1 MEADDMRDNDPDPHD
16 STITVM
22 TANLWNGLAPDVQ
35 VIEAIRSSGAEVIGL
50 EELNRRQARVIEE
63 AVSDLYPWVATF
75 GDSYEGRG
83 VLSRLPLVSV
93 EMVHLVA
100 DRPDVLA
107 VVDTGTILLSVI
119 VGHPRPQIL
128 RRGRVRFQ
136 MSSLR
141 QILRL
146 GRLARERSPAVLL
159 GDFNM
164 SPRHPGYNRFEKLG
178 LTDSHVAGGVGAGRT
193 FPIRMRVTGA
203 ERDPNLA
210 RIVSMPP
217 IKRFD
222 HIWHTPNIRTE
233 QAWIGPDSGSDH
245 ASVMARLIL
254 PSSVAI
260 PPDED
265 ER

>member
-1 MEADDMRDNDPDPHD
+1 MSDNEPEPYD

-22 TANLWNGLAPDVQ
+22 TANLWNGLAPDAQ
-35 VIEAIRSSGAEVIGL
+35 VIEAIRSSGADVIGL
-50 EELNRRQARVIEE
+50 EELNRRQAKVIED
-63 AVSDLYPWVATF
+63 ATGDLYPWISTF

-93 EMVHLVA
+93 ELVPLVA

-107 VVDTGTILLSVI
+107 VVDTGAVLLSII

-146 GRLARERSPAVLL
+146 ARLASEQSPAVLL

-164 SPRHPGYNRFEKLG
+164 SPRHPGYTRFEKLG
-178 LTDSHVAGGVGAGRT
+178 LTDAYVAGGAGAGRT
-193 FPIRMRVTGA
+193 FPIRMRVAGA
-203 ERDPNLA
+203 ERDPDFA
-210 RIVSMPP
+210 RIVSTPP

-222 HIWHTPNIRTE
+222 HIWHTPNIRTD

-254 PSSVAI
+254 PPGASSTDH
-260 PPDED
+260 DED
-265 ER
+265 DR

>member
-1 MEADDMRDNDPDPHD
+1 METDGMSDNEPHPHD

-22 TANLWNGLAPDVQ
+22 TANLWNGLAPDAQ
-35 VIEAIRSSGAEVIGL
+35 AIEAIRLSGAEIIGL
-50 EELNRRQARVIEE
+50 EELNRRQAGVIED

-93 EMVHLVA
+93 ELVHIVA

-107 VVDTGTILLSVI
+107 VVDTGTVLLSVI

-146 GRLARERSPAVLL
+146 GRLAREHSPAVLL

-164 SPRHPGYNRFEKLG
+164 SPRHPGYNRFEKFG
-178 LTDSHVAGGVGAGRT
+178 LTDAYVAGGVGAGRT
-193 FPIRMRVTGA
+193 FPIRMRVAGA
-203 ERDPNLA
+203 ERDPGLA
-210 RIVSMPP
+210 RIVSTPP
-217 IKRFD
+217 MKRFD
-222 HIWHTPNIRTE
+222 HIWHTPNIRTD

-245 ASVMARLIL
+245 ASVVARLIL
-254 PSSVAI
+254 PPGVSSNCH
-260 PPDED
+260 ED
-265 ER
+265 VE

>member
-1 MEADDMRDNDPDPHD
+1 MDTDGMSDIEPEPREPV
-16 STITVM
+16 ITVM
-22 TANLWNGLAPDVQ
+22 TANLWNGLASDAQ
-35 VIEAIRSSGAEVIGL
+35 VIQAIRSSGADVIGL
-50 EELNRRQARVIEE
+50 EELNRRQANVIED
-63 AVSDLYPWVATF
+63 AASDLYPWISTF

-93 EMVHLVA
+93 ELVHLVA

-107 VVDTGTILLSVI
+107 VVDTGSILLSVI
-119 VGHPRPQIL
+119 VGHPRPQLL

-178 LTDSHVAGGVGAGRT
+178 LTDAYVAGGDGTGRT
-193 FPIRMRVTGA
+193 FPIRMRVTGT
-203 ERDPNLA
+203 ERDPDLA
-210 RIVSMPP
+210 RIISTPP
-217 IKRFD
+217 LKRFD
-222 HIWHTPNIRTE
+222 HIWHTSNIRTE

-245 ASVMARLIL
+245 ASVIARLIL
-254 PSSVAI
+254 PAGSSRSD
-260 PPDED
+260 DESD
-265 ER
+265 G